1 MTEKLVNTIN
11 SINVKLF
18 LNKNDKSYL
27 HDKLLLLK
35 SKTSKEEKKMLK
47 PIIEVLEKIR
57 LNKNDRK
64 QIIEEKKSLIKII
77 NKYEEVFEEED
88 NDETVDEKMNEDDVE
103 KLLDGKIHKYNKYNK
118 NHPMEGISFNK
129 AKNKY
134 TIIYK
139 NINTTS
145 KDLEIACQKIIDI
158 FCHKK
163 NDLFGQKVAKIKF
176 TYQDYYFLTYIHKN
190 KPYFDIQHIIS
201 ILNLKSTSW
210 NEKYNEF
217 SNNICYYIW
226 HKNEFNGYI
235 LRELIDE
242 ETMYSIIFSSNSK
255 LSKSFKKDVSKIL
268 VQLRKQGDLQLTNK
282 TITLKKNK
290 FINMKEDVSSVLTT
304 NYHHICSYLNP
315 IDLEYLEMLI
325 IEGSK
330 IPISRYIKKHTLY
343 GFVIPLKTE
352 HNDIIIKFGYSEDII
367 KRIITLRNEYK
378 SDIFLI
384 KLKQITGQ
392 NDEETFHSALK
403 TKYPHLV
410 EKQLIDEKE
419 KTELYKLS
427 DIMINCFDQYMNNEI
442 PADEPKNLTSEEKQI
457 IESVKYQEKKFMNK
471 FNKILLNNNLVD
483 NRSIYDY
490 LIIKENNKHNQEIKN
505 KELEILKENNK
516 HQLEVNKHQ
525 LEVNKHQLEV
535 NKHQLE
541 IIKEIKNIDIE
552 KLKLM
557 NQYFD
562 NNKSYVSEESDDNK
576 PEKKVVHRK

>member
-118 NHPMEGISFNK
+118 NHPMKGISFNRS
-129 AKNKY
+129 KN
-134 TIIYK
+134 K

-242 ETMYSIIFSSNSK
+242 
-255 LSKSFKKDVSKIL
+255 
-268 VQLRKQGDLQLTNK
+268 
-282 TITLKKNK
+282 
-290 FINMKEDVSSVLTT
+290 
-304 NYHHICSYLNP
+304 
-315 IDLEYLEMLI
+315 
-325 IEGSK
+325 
-330 IPISRYIKKHTLY
+330 
-343 GFVIPLKTE
+343 
-352 HNDIIIKFGYSEDII
+352 
-367 KRIITLRNEYK
+367 
-378 SDIFLI
+378 
-384 KLKQITGQ
+384 
-392 NDEETFHSALK
+392 
-403 TKYPHLV
+403 
-410 EKQLIDEKE
+410 
-419 KTELYKLS
+419 
-427 DIMINCFDQYMNNEI
+427 
-442 PADEPKNLTSEEKQI
+442 
-457 IESVKYQEKKFMNK
+457 
-471 FNKILLNNNLVD
+471 
-483 NRSIYDY
+483 
-490 LIIKENNKHNQEIKN
+490 
-505 KELEILKENNK
+505 
-516 HQLEVNKHQ
+516 
-525 LEVNKHQLEV
+525 
-535 NKHQLE
+535 
-541 IIKEIKNIDIE
+541 
-552 KLKLM
+552 
-557 NQYFD
+557 
-562 NNKSYVSEESDDNK
+562 
-576 PEKKVVHRK
+576 